1 MKTYLK
7 FLKKYE
13 NLSTQKSGLT
23 ITVSGLSGSGKTTV
37 AKEIAK
43 AFKLKLVN
51 AGDLSRE
58 YATKNK
64 MTLDEMSKALPPK
77 IDYQID
83 KMLLDLAQRG
93 GHVLVA
99 RLSAWVAGD
108 WADCRVFV
116 QCNKKIRHQRV
127 AEREGLSLL
136 RAKVKIENRD
146 YGDYQ
151 RYRKLYDIDIN
162 DKNIYNL
169 IINNNQISLEE
180 LKRETVKKIKNFLK
194 K

>member
-180 LKRETVKKIKNFLK
+180 LKRETVKKIKDFLK